1 MGNRASNAKA
11 ERDLMKGVTF
21 IGEQLRHPAVK
32 DFVSDTAGIMAVSGG
47 NPELA
52 GAMLGQRGAEEGA
65 NVINRTLDH
74 NLKYL

>member
-11 ERDLMKGVTF
+11 ERDLKNGVKF

-47 NPELA
+47 NPQLA
-52 GAMLGQRGAEEGA
+52 GAMLGQRAAEEGV
-65 NVINRTLDH
+65 NVMNRTIDH